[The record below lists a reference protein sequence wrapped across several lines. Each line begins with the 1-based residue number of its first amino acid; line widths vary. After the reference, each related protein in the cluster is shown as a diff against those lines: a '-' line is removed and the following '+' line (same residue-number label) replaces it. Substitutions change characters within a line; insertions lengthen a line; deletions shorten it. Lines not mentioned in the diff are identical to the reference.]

1 MSHSEPSSSIH
12 YPVAELISERK
23 SVRAYLNRPIE
34 QEKINS
40 LFEAV
45 RWAPSSSNEQPWFYI
60 YATPDQ
66 PELYKKISNL
76 LNEGNRIWA
85 SQAPLLVVSLA
96 RKFFKKN
103 EKPNSHAL
111 YDLGGANS
119 FLALQA
125 VHLGLQVRQMAGYNK
140 AQAIEVLNIPD
151 TFEPGVIIAIG
162 YPGDPSALPDALL
175 ERELKPRE
183 RFPQDS
189 FVSNKGF

>member
-1 MSHSEPSSSIH
+1 MSHSEPNSTIH

-66 PELYKKISNL
+66 PVLYKKVSGL
-76 LNEGNRIWA
+76 LNEGNRVWA
-85 SQAPLLVVSLA
+85 AQAPLLVVSLA

-103 EKPNSHAL
+103 EKLNSHAM

-151 TFEPGVIIAIG
+151 TFELGVIIAIG
-162 YPGDPSALPDALL
+162 YPGDPAALPEALM

-183 RFPQDS
+183 RFPQS
-189 FVSNKGF
+189 AFVTNKEF

>member
-1 MSHSEPSSSIH
+1 MSITETNSSIH
-12 YPVAELISERK
+12 YPVAELIRERK
-23 SVRAYLNRPIE
+23 SVRAYQSRPVE

-66 PELYKKISNL
+66 PELYQKISGL
-76 LNEGNRIWA
+76 LNEGNKIWA
-85 SQAPLLVVSLA
+85 GQAPLLVISMA
-96 RKFFKKN
+96 RKYFKKN
-103 EKPNSHAL
+103 EKPNHHAL

-125 VHLGLQVRQMAGYNK
+125 VHMGLQVRQMAGYNK
-140 AQAIEVLNIPD
+140 DLAVQLLNIPES
-151 TFEPGVIIAIG
+151 FEPGVIIAIG
-162 YPGDPSALPDALL
+162 YPGDPANLPPVLM

-183 RFPQDS
+183 RIPQTG
-189 FVSNKGF
+189 FVSTKEF

>member
-1 MSHSEPSSSIH
+1 M
-12 YPVAELISERK
+12 
-23 SVRAYLNRPIE
+23 NRPVE

-66 PELYKKISNL
+66 PELYEKISAL
-76 LNEGNRIWA
+76 LNEGNRVWA
-85 SQAPLLVVSLA
+85 VQAPLLVVSMA
-96 RKFFKKN
+96 RKFFRKN

-140 AQAIEVLNIPD
+140 AHAIEALNIPD

-162 YPGDPSALPDALL
+162 YPGDPASLPEVLM

-183 RFPQDS
+183 RFPQGS
-189 FVSNKGF
+189 FVSTKRF